1 MAESL
6 NKGILPEIVPTDPDI
21 CRQQWPHED
30 HWEMPNPLIGYDD
43 PYYHNHDLDDVDE
56 EWNGVEAGDQQSVID
71 GRDSLERS
79 SSSLLDHE
87 QHHRILQTWR
97 IIFGVSCVIAVSLDP
112 LFFYVPVINEENKCI
127 ELDKKLRTISLI
139 LRSVTDI
146 IGIIN
151 IILQVLNGYTDKTSG
166 EDFDPNKTP
175 RWWQLYFLIDI
186 LVLLPFPQVKERFL
200 QLIWLY
206 Q

>member
-1 MAESL
+1 M
-6 NKGILPEIVPTDPDI
+6 
-21 CRQQWPHED
+21 
-30 HWEMPNPLIGYDD
+30 
-43 PYYHNHDLDDVDE
+43 
-56 EWNGVEAGDQQSVID
+56 
-71 GRDSLERS
+71 
-79 SSSLLDHE
+79 
-87 QHHRILQTWR
+87 
-97 IIFGVSCVIAVSLDP
+97 IAVSLDP

-151 IILQVLNGYTDKTSG
+151 IILRVLYGYTDKTSG
-166 EDFDPNKTP
+166 EDIDPKKIP
-175 RWWQLYFLIDI
+175 RRWLYFLIDI